1 MNVQKSLFVGV
12 ATAALM
18 GSHAVPAYATGKDA
32 TSGGGTQQAVPSQT
46 SQDNEQSTAAQ
57 DQAAIPD
64 EIVVTGIRASLE
76 SAQARKRTANTI
88 VDSIVADDIGK
99 LPDTNTTEALQR
111 ISGIQVSRDRGEG
124 GSVAIRGLT
133 QVLTTLDGRE
143 IFTAGGGRGYN
154 LQDFPAELLAGVDVY
169 KTPTA
174 DLIEGGIGGVIDL
187 RTRKPLDMDGL
198 VISGSLRGRYQD
210 LVDKVSPLA
219 SLLVSDKWDTG
230 VGEMGLLVSGS
241 YQERAFRSDIEAV
254 GAPSERTDLI
264 AGRTIVT
271 PNGDYEPLVD
281 GTRRRIGL
289 GATFQWKPTPELELY
304 AQAGYQEFRS
314 IQQQRGL
321 NNPTNGLSVV
331 PGSVETFDGTDDFMR
346 GTFQNLV
353 SSTFGVTR
361 DTYDKNQQYSAG
373 FDWDKGAARLTG
385 DFTYQHSTNDLY
397 YTEQDLQITVP
408 EATLDL
414 SGKTPTMSFDGVDLT
429 DLSNY
434 RLGYT
439 TRSENHYTGNSYAG
453 RLDGDFEIDSP
464 FLSGF
469 KTGVRIQKM
478 DTAFTPIRFFQPA
491 GATSAANYSSL
502 FETMPFDDF
511 FFSNPTFPHG
521 YYTAVTSN
529 LRNDFD
535 SVRDALGV
543 DAEPAVDP
551 ASVYDM
557 SETTVAGYAEMLFK
571 VDSGLRFDGNVGVR
585 VIKTGLSIDGNQR
598 STVGGVTTITPQT
611 YDNDYVSVLPSANVR
626 FHLTDELQLRLAAS
640 QTLTRPNFSQL
651 SPAFTLVPAQG
662 QGSGGNPELEP
673 LRADQLDASL
683 EYYFSPTGSVYL
695 AGFYR
700 KVKGFIFTSSNRQ
713 TIDGIDY
720 VISQPTNGD
729 DGTIKGVEVGG
740 QTFFDFLPAPFD
752 GFGVQA
758 NYTFIDS
765 STPSAIADYTTP
777 LPGLSKSSFNISGL
791 YEKYG
796 LSVRVAYNYRSKYLS
811 ALYGLPLAGGGS
823 QNIPIYRRGY
833 GWLDASINY
842 DITPSITVTLEGSNL
857 LRTREFTY
865 FDQETRPNN
874 ISVDDR
880 QIMAGIRFKL

>member
-1 MNVQKSLFVGV
+1 MAVVALLASGALPAHAADRDANSSKAADGV
-12 ATAALM
+12 ANAQ
-18 GSHAVPAYATGKDA
+18 
-32 TSGGGTQQAVPSQT
+32 TQTP
-46 SQDNEQSTAAQ
+46 Q
-57 DQAAIPD
+57 DQTITPAQADAASD
-64 EIVVTGIRASLE
+64 IVVTGIRASLQ
-76 SAQARKRTANTI
+76 SAQARKRNADAI

-99 LPDTNTTEALQR
+99 LPDNNTTEALQR

-124 GSVAIRGLT
+124 GSVAIRGLS

-154 LQDFPAELLAGVDVY
+154 LQDFPAEQLAGVDVY

-187 RTRKPLDMDGL
+187 RTRRPLDMDGF
-198 VISGSLRGRYQD
+198 VVSGSLRGRYQD
-210 LVDKVSPLA
+210 LVDKVSPLG
-219 SLLVSDKWDTG
+219 SLLISDKWNTG
-230 VGEMGLLVSGS
+230 AGEMGLLVSGS

-254 GAPSERTDLI
+254 GAPSERNDLI
-264 AGRTIVT
+264 TGRTIVT
-271 PNGDYEPLVD
+271 PNGDYEPLID
-281 GTRRRIGL
+281 GKRRRIGL
-289 GATFQWKPTPELELY
+289 GATFQWKPTPELEFY

-321 NNPTNGLSVV
+321 NNPSNGLSVV

-346 GTFQNLV
+346 GTFQNL
-353 SSTFGVTR
+353 SASTFGVTR

-373 FDWDKGAARLTG
+373 FDWDRGAARLTG

-397 YTEQDLQITVP
+397 YTEQDLKVTIP
-408 EATLDL
+408 LATLDL
-414 SGKTPTMSFDGVDLT
+414 SGKTPTMSFDGIDLT
-429 DLSNY
+429 DINNY
-434 RLGYT
+434 TLGYT
-439 TRSENHYTGNSYAG
+439 VRSENHYTGNSYAG
-453 RLDGDFEIDSP
+453 RLDGEFEIDSP

-469 KTGVRIQKM
+469 KTGARIQKM
-478 DTAFTPIRFFQPA
+478 DTAFTPIRFFYQPSTT
-491 GATSAANYSSL
+491 TSAAGYSSL

-511 FFSNPTFPHG
+511 FQSNPAFPQG
-521 YYTAVTSN
+521 YFTAITSS

-535 SVRDALGV
+535 GVRNALGV
-543 DAEPAVDP
+543 SAAPAVDP

-571 VDSGLRFDGNVGVR
+571 VDSGLRFDSNVGVR
-585 VIKTGLSIDGNQR
+585 FIKTSLNIDGNQR

-611 YDNDYVSVLPSANVR
+611 YNNDYVSVLPSANVR

-662 QGSGGNPELEP
+662 QGSGGNPNLEP

-683 EYYFSPTGSVYL
+683 EYYFSPTGSLYL

-713 TIDGIDY
+713 VINGIDY

-729 DGTIKGVEVGG
+729 DGKIKGVEVGG

-758 NYTFIDS
+758 NYTYIDS
-765 STPSAIADYTTP
+765 STPSAIANYTTP
-777 LPGLSKSSFNISGL
+777 LPNLSKSSFNISGL

-796 LSVRVAYNYRSKYLS
+796 LSIRVAYNYRSKYLS
-811 ALYGLPLAGGGS
+811 GLYGLPLAAGGS
-823 QNIPIYRRGY
+823 QNIPIYRKGY

-842 DITPSITVTLEGSNL
+842 DVTPNVTLTLEGSNL

-865 FDQETRPNN
+865 FDQTTRPNN
-874 ISVDDR
+874 ISIDDR
-880 QIMAGIRFKL
+880 QVMAGVRFTF